1 MSFDG
6 DIQAATG
13 AQPNEGLIAATLLQ
27 CDPVRVIPQADE
39 LVSDQNSLVDRLLTS
54 AASLK
59 LAETVRS
66 ILAEIPEIDEETAEP
81 VEAPEAVD
89 DGAGSKTAKKS
100 KSEDASTEQK
110 PSPDKKGTPD
120 KEALENASRDLV
132 AIMILPSGQAQP
144 QERFFAGDALL
155 SVLQHLPPTDLTSLA
170 RTVAR
175 LDVVSERLRTY
186 LVTHPDNDISCR
198 MLKDAHYISD
208 VDLLKVIPEGSE
220 QQLRLIARRR
230 LLNVVVCDAII
241 KTGNAAAILE
251 LLRNAESQLSTSA
264 FVKLMPIVVGN
275 NDLESALCNRKDLPQ
290 AVGLEMFWQGGQ
302 NLRRYLLTRF
312 LTESAALG
320 KVMSIGMKVDA
331 IPAFGGKP
339 SPEDIETL
347 VTQIEK
353 GDAGAA
359 ATLSRYCRITSET
372 AERIVNDPGGE
383 PITVAFKCL
392 AQPRLVMAQALKRWV
407 ESKKC
412 PISGEKRMVELHAQ
426 FDGMSFNKARML
438 LAYWD
443 WAARETGPFTT

>member
-6 DIQAATG
+6 DIQAAG
-13 AQPNEGLIAATLLQ
+13 GVQPNEGLIAATLLH
-27 CDPVRVIPQADE
+27 CHPARVIPQVDE
-39 LVSDQNSLVDRLLTS
+39 LPSDANSLVDRLLTS
-54 AASLK
+54 VTSLK
-59 LAETVRS
+59 LAENVVS
-66 ILAEIPEIDEETAEP
+66 ILVEMPEAEEEAVEAAEAAKAAQADEAAETAE
-81 VEAPEAVD
+81 VST
-89 DGAGSKTAKKS
+89 GKTAAKGTKAKK
-100 KSEDASTEQK
+100 A
-110 PSPDKKGTPD
+110 PPDKQ
-120 KEALENASRDLV
+120 ALEDASRDLV

-155 SVLQHLPPTDLTSLA
+155 GIMPHLPPADLTSLA

-175 LDVVSERLRTY
+175 LDVVSERLRTF
-186 LVTHPDNDISCR
+186 LVTHSDNDISCR

-208 VDLLKVIPEGSE
+208 VDLLKVIPTGSE

-230 LLNVVVCDAII
+230 LLNVVVCDALIE
-241 KTGNAAAILE
+241 TGNAPAILE

-320 KVMSIGMKVDA
+320 RVLSIGMKVDA
-331 IPAFGGKP
+331 IPSFGSKP
-339 SPEDIETL
+339 SAEDIEELISQVENGDPEAAETL
-347 VTQIEK
+347 
-353 GDAGAA
+353 A
-359 ATLSRYCRITSET
+359 RYCRIAPET
-372 AERIVNDPGGE
+372 AKRVVNDAGGE
-383 PITVAFKCL
+383 PITVVFKCL
-392 AQPRLVMAQALKRWV
+392 AQSRLVMAQALQRWV
-407 ESKKC
+407 ESDKC
-412 PISGEKRMVELHAQ
+412 PINGENRMVELHAQ

-443 WAARETGPFTT
+443 WASRESGPFRNQ

>member
-6 DIQAATG
+6 DIQAAG
-13 AQPNEGLIAATLLQ
+13 GVQPNEGLIAATLLH
-27 CDPVRVIPQADE
+27 CNPARVIPQVDE
-39 LVSDQNSLVDRLLTS
+39 LPSFANSLVDRLLTS
-54 AASLK
+54 VTSLK
-59 LAETVRS
+59 LAENVVS
-66 ILAEIPEIDEETAEP
+66 ILVETPEAEEEAVEAAEAAEAAESDEAAETAE
-81 VEAPEAVD
+81 VST
-89 DGAGSKTAKKS
+89 GKTAAKGKKA
-100 KSEDASTEQK
+100 KKA
-110 PSPDKKGTPD
+110 PPDKQ
-120 KEALENASRDLV
+120 ALEDASRDLV

-155 SVLQHLPPTDLTSLA
+155 GIMPHLPPADLTSLA

-175 LDVVSERLRTY
+175 LDVVSERLRTF
-186 LVTHPDNDISCR
+186 LVTHSDNDISCR

-208 VDLLKVIPEGSE
+208 VDLLKVIPTGSE

-230 LLNVVVCDAII
+230 LLNVVVCDALIE
-241 KTGNAAAILE
+241 TGNAPAILE

-320 KVMSIGMKVDA
+320 RVMSIGMKVDA
-331 IPAFGGKP
+331 IPSFGSKP
-339 SPEDIETL
+339 SAEDIEEL
-347 VTQIEK
+347 ISQIES
-353 GDAGAA
+353 GDPKAA
-359 ATLSRYCRITSET
+359 DTLARYCRIAPET
-372 AERIVNDPGGE
+372 AKRVVNDAGGE
-383 PITVAFKCL
+383 PITVVFKCL
-392 AQPRLVMAQALKRWV
+392 AQSRLVMAQALQRWV
-407 ESKKC
+407 ESDKC
-412 PISGEKRMVELHAQ
+412 PINGENRMVELHAQ

-443 WAARETGPFTT
+443 WASRESGPFRN

>member
-6 DIQAATG
+6 DIQAAG
-13 AQPNEGLIAATLLQ
+13 GVQPNEGLIAATLLH
-27 CDPVRVIPQADE
+27 CNPARVIPQVDE
-39 LVSDQNSLVDRLLTS
+39 LPSFANSLVDRLLTS
-54 AASLK
+54 VTSLK
-59 LAETVRS
+59 LAENVVS
-66 ILAEIPEIDEETAEP
+66 ILVETPEAEEEAVEAAEAAEGAEADEAAETAE
-81 VEAPEAVD
+81 VSTGKVAAK
-89 DGAGSKTAKKS
+89 GKKAKK
-100 KSEDASTEQK
+100 A
-110 PSPDKKGTPD
+110 PPDKQ
-120 KEALENASRDLV
+120 ALEDASRDLV

-155 SVLQHLPPTDLTSLA
+155 GIMPHLPPADLTSLA

-175 LDVVSERLRTY
+175 LDVVSERLRTF
-186 LVTHPDNDISCR
+186 LVTHSDNDISCR

-208 VDLLKVIPEGSE
+208 VDLLKVIPTGSE

-230 LLNVVVCDAII
+230 LLNVVVCDALIE
-241 KTGNAAAILE
+241 TGNAPAILE

-320 KVMSIGMKVDA
+320 RVMSIGMKVDA
-331 IPAFGGKP
+331 IPSFGSKP
-339 SPEDIETL
+339 SAEDIEEL
-347 VTQIEK
+347 ISQIES
-353 GDAGAA
+353 GDPKAA
-359 ATLSRYCRITSET
+359 DTLARYCRIAPET
-372 AERIVNDPGGE
+372 AKRVVNDAGGE
-383 PITVAFKCL
+383 PITVVFKCL
-392 AQPRLVMAQALKRWV
+392 AQSRLVMAQALQRWV
-407 ESKKC
+407 ESDKC
-412 PISGEKRMVELHAQ
+412 PINGENRMVELHAQ

-443 WAARETGPFTT
+443 WASRESGPFRN

>member
-6 DIQAATG
+6 DIKAAG
-13 AQPNEGLIAATLLQ
+13 GVQPNEGLIAATLLH
-27 CDPVRVIPQADE
+27 CNPVRVIPQVDE
-39 LVSDQNSLVDRLLTS
+39 LPSDANSLVDRLLTS
-54 AASLK
+54 VTSLK
-59 LAETVRS
+59 LAENVVS
-66 ILAEIPEIDEETAEP
+66 ILVEMPEAEEEAVEAAEAAKAAQADEAAETAE
-81 VEAPEAVD
+81 VST
-89 DGAGSKTAKKS
+89 GKTAAKGTKAKK
-100 KSEDASTEQK
+100 A
-110 PSPDKKGTPD
+110 PPDKQ
-120 KEALENASRDLV
+120 ALEDASRDLV

-155 SVLQHLPPTDLTSLA
+155 GIMPHLPPADLTSLA

-175 LDVVSERLRTY
+175 LDVVSERLRTF
-186 LVTHPDNDISCR
+186 LVTHSDNDISCR

-208 VDLLKVIPEGSE
+208 VDLLKVIPTGSE

-230 LLNVVVCDAII
+230 LLNVVVCDALIE
-241 KTGNAAAILE
+241 TGNAPAILE

-320 KVMSIGMKVDA
+320 RVLSIGMKVDA
-331 IPAFGGKP
+331 IPSFGSKP
-339 SPEDIETL
+339 SAEDIEELISQVENGDPEAADTL
-347 VTQIEK
+347 
-353 GDAGAA
+353 A
-359 ATLSRYCRITSET
+359 RYCRIAPET
-372 AERIVNDPGGE
+372 AKRVVNDAGGE
-383 PITVAFKCL
+383 PITVVFKCL
-392 AQPRLVMAQALKRWV
+392 AQSRLVMAQALQRWV
-407 ESKKC
+407 ESDKC
-412 PISGEKRMVELHAQ
+412 PINGENRMVELHAQ

-443 WAARETGPFTT
+443 WASRESGPFRNQ

>member
-6 DIQAATG
+6 DIQAAG
-13 AQPNEGLIAATLLQ
+13 GVQPNEGLIAATLLH
-27 CDPVRVIPQADE
+27 CDPARVIPQVDE
-39 LVSDQNSLVDRLLTS
+39 LASEGNSLIDRLLTS

-59 LAETVRS
+59 LAENVVS
-66 ILAEIPEIDEETAEP
+66 ILIEMPEADEEAAEADEVAETTEVSP
-81 VEAPEAVD
+81 VQAAGKDLKAEKAP
-89 DGAGSKTAKKS
+89 
-100 KSEDASTEQK
+100 
-110 PSPDKKGTPD
+110 PDKQ
-120 KEALENASRDLV
+120 ALEDASRDLV

-155 SVLQHLPPTDLTSLA
+155 GIMPHLPPADLTSLA

-175 LDVVSERLRTY
+175 LDVVSERLRTF
-186 LVTHPDNDISCR
+186 LVTHSDKDISCR

-208 VDLLKVIPEGSE
+208 VDLLKVIPTGSE

-241 KTGNAAAILE
+241 EAGKAPAILE
-251 LLRNAESQLSTSA
+251 LLRNAESQLSTAA

-320 KVMSIGMKVDA
+320 RVMSIGMKVDA
-331 IPAFGGKP
+331 IPSFGSKP
-339 SPEDIETL
+339 SSEDIEKL
-347 VTQIEK
+347 ISQVEN
-353 GDAGAA
+353 GDPKAA
-359 ATLSRYCRITSET
+359 DTLSRYCRIAPET
-372 AERIVNDPGGE
+372 AKRIVNDAGGE
-383 PITVAFKCL
+383 PITVVFKCL
-392 AQPRLVMAQALKRWV
+392 AQSRLVMAQALQRWV
-407 ESKKC
+407 ESAKC
-412 PISGEKRMVELHAQ
+412 PIAGENRMVELHAQ

-443 WAARETGPFTT
+443 WAGRETGPFRV

>member
-6 DIQAATG
+6 DIQAAG
-13 AQPNEGLIAATLLQ
+13 GVQPNEGLIAATLLH
-27 CDPVRVIPQADE
+27 CNPVRVIPQVDE
-39 LVSDQNSLVDRLLTS
+39 LPSDANSLVDRLLTS
-54 AASLK
+54 VTSLK
-59 LAETVRS
+59 LAENVVS
-66 ILAEIPEIDEETAEP
+66 ILVEMPEAEEEAVEAAEAAKAAQADEAAETAE
-81 VEAPEAVD
+81 VST
-89 DGAGSKTAKKS
+89 GKTAAKGTKAKK
-100 KSEDASTEQK
+100 A
-110 PSPDKKGTPD
+110 PPDKQ
-120 KEALENASRDLV
+120 ALEDASRDLV

-155 SVLQHLPPTDLTSLA
+155 GIMPHLPPADLTSLA

-175 LDVVSERLRTY
+175 LDVVSERLRTF
-186 LVTHPDNDISCR
+186 LVTHSDNDISCR

-208 VDLLKVIPEGSE
+208 VDLLKVIPTGSE

-230 LLNVVVCDAII
+230 LLNVVVCDALIE
-241 KTGNAAAILE
+241 TGNAPAILE

-320 KVMSIGMKVDA
+320 RVLSIGMKVDA
-331 IPAFGGKP
+331 IPSFGSKP
-339 SPEDIETL
+339 SAEDIEELISQVENGDPEAADTL
-347 VTQIEK
+347 
-353 GDAGAA
+353 A
-359 ATLSRYCRITSET
+359 RYCRIAPET
-372 AERIVNDPGGE
+372 AKRVVNDAGGE
-383 PITVAFKCL
+383 PITVVFKCL
-392 AQPRLVMAQALKRWV
+392 AQSRLVMAQALQRWV
-407 ESKKC
+407 ESDKC
-412 PISGEKRMVELHAQ
+412 PINGENRMVELHAQ

-443 WAARETGPFTT
+443 WASRESGPFRNQ

>member
-6 DIQAATG
+6 DIQAAAG
-13 AQPNEGLIAATLLQ
+13 VQPNEGLIAATLLRFH
-27 CDPVRVIPQADE
+27 PARAIPQVDE
-39 LVSDQNSLVDRLLTS
+39 LPSDNTGLIDHLLTS

-59 LAETVRS
+59 LAENVVS
-66 ILAEIPEIDEETAEP
+66 AIVEPPPIVAEA
-81 VEAPEAVD
+81 AEAVES
-89 DGAGSKTAKKS
+89 GNAAKESTGQPAGKASKKAKK
-100 KSEDASTEQK
+100 A
-110 PSPDKKGTPD
+110 SPDVAGPD
-120 KEALENASRDLV
+120 KQALEDASRDLV

-155 SVLQHLPPTDLTSLA
+155 SIMPHLPPADLTSLA

-175 LDVVSERLRTY
+175 LDVVSERLRTF
-186 LVTHPDNDISCR
+186 LVTHSDKDISCR

-208 VDLLKVIPEGSE
+208 VDLLKVIPTGSE

-241 KTGNAAAILE
+241 ETGNSAAILE
-251 LLRNAESQLSTSA
+251 LLRNAESQLSTLA

-320 KVMSIGMKVDA
+320 RVMNIGMKVDA
-331 IPAFGGKP
+331 IPSFGSKP
-339 SPEDIETL
+339 SPEDIEKL
-347 VTQIEK
+347 VSQVEK
-353 GDAGAA
+353 GDPKAA
-359 ATLSRYCRITSET
+359 DTLTRYCRIAPET
-372 AERIVNDPGGE
+372 AKRIVNDAGGE
-383 PITVAFKCL
+383 PIMVVFKCL
-392 AQPRLVMAQALKRWV
+392 AQSRLVMAQALQRWV
-407 ESKKC
+407 DSAKC
-412 PISGEKRMVELHAQ
+412 PIKGENRMVELHAQ

-443 WAARETGPFTT
+443 WATRKTGPFKV

>member
-6 DIQAATG
+6 DIQAAAG
-13 AQPNEGLIAATLLQ
+13 VQPNEGLIAATLLR
-27 CDPVRVIPQADE
+27 CHPARAIPQVDE
-39 LVSDQNSLVDRLLTS
+39 LPSDKNSLVEQFLTS

-59 LAETVRS
+59 LAEHAVS
-66 ILAEIPEIDEETAEP
+66 CLVEVPEVDGEIPEAGDEGNAAE
-81 VEAPEAVD
+81 ASSDQAAAKD
-89 DGAGSKTAKKS
+89 SKAKK
-100 KSEDASTEQK
+100 A
-110 PSPDKKGTPD
+110 SPDVAAPD
-120 KEALENASRDLV
+120 KQALEDASRDLV
-132 AIMILPSGQAQP
+132 AVMILPSGQAQP

-155 SVLQHLPPTDLTSLA
+155 SIMPHLPPADLTSLA

-175 LDVVSERLRTY
+175 LDVVSERLRTF
-186 LVTHPDNDISCR
+186 LVTHSDKDISCR
-198 MLKDAHYISD
+198 MLKDAHFISD
-208 VDLLKVIPEGSE
+208 VDLLKVIPTGSE

-241 KTGNAAAILE
+241 EAGNVSAILE

-264 FVKLMPIVVGN
+264 FVKLMPVVVGN

-302 NLRRYLLTRF
+302 NMRRYLLTRF

-320 KVMSIGMKVDA
+320 RVMSIGMKVDA
-331 IPAFGGKP
+331 IPSVGSKP

-347 VTQIEK
+347 ISQIEK
-353 GDAGAA
+353 GDPKAA
-359 ATLSRYCRITSET
+359 ATLSSYCRITSET
-372 AERIVNDPGGE
+372 AEKIVNDPGGE

-392 AQPRLVMAQALKRWV
+392 AQSRLVMAQALQRWV
-407 ESKKC
+407 ESGKC
-412 PISGEKRMVELHAQ
+412 PINGENRLVELHAQ

-443 WAARETGPFTT
+443 WATRKTGPFIV